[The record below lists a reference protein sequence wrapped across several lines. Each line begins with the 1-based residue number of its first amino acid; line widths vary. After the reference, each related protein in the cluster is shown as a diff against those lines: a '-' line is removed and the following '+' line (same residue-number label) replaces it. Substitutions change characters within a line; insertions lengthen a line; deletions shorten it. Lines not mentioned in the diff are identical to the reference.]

1 MLNFLLEVIDVGVI
15 GDAIGEDNIPDG
27 YVYNSNSPIE
37 VIGFIIIVFVLL
49 AIGFFVGFTIAKWL
63 YKNDE
68 SDDE

>member
-1 MLNFLLEVIDVGVI
+1 MLNFLLETIDAGVI

-27 YVYNSNSPIE
+27 YVSNSNSPIE

-49 AIGFFVGFTIAKWL
+49 AIGFIIGFTIAKWL

-68 SDDE
+68 SDE